1 MLVEPEGRVLFHFP
15 TARSSRT
22 RLLRVAIGR
31 PATSSARPF
40 GCWNTAKPTC
50 GRCERHWWTANG
62 AVDGF
67 ASTPSLPANA
77 LRSRAAGEPY
87 ICCHPPPEPT
97 SNTSGDHTRDR
108 CDVNQAEE
116 YLRDSSGPSKGSQ
129 RIPGSVRPCD
139 EIQTG
144 YLKLAVGSHMLFYR
158 VTAAAPTEVPDHFEA
173 SAVGT
178 SAARHLLRPAG
189 SRIVSD
195 HQTNS
200 VLPTSP
206 PARRDASRSS
216 ISAQALALPGDL
228 THLTRG
234 RPPGRHAAGVRGSP
248 NRTRALLAETKPR

>member
-1 MLVEPEGRVLFHFP
+1 MLVEPEGRVLSHFP

-62 AVDGF
+62 PVD

-129 RIPGSVRPCD
+129 RIPGSVGPATRSRPATSNSPSGLTCCSTGSPPPRPQKFLTTSKQAQSGPRLLVTCCAPPVPGSFRTTRQ
-139 EIQTG
+139 IQCCRLHRRPG
-144 YLKLAVGSHMLFYR
+144 AKH
-158 VTAAAPTEVPDHFEA
+158 PDHR
-173 SAVGT
+173 SRHRPWRYPVT
-178 SAARHLLRPAG
+178 S
-189 SRIVSD
+189 
-195 HQTNS
+195 
-200 VLPTSP
+200 
-206 PARRDASRSS
+206 
-216 ISAQALALPGDL
+216 L
-228 THLTRG
+228 T
-234 RPPGRHAAGVRGSP
+234 
-248 NRTRALLAETKPR
+248 